1 MPDQPAPAILFAHVV
16 ARGETVGE
24 IAARGLAQALN
35 RRPGPRPERLFVS
48 VLRRGA
54 DMPFDVGAV
63 RDGQAG
69 YRLLL
74 DTPIAVC
81 PSFYR
86 LSSLLTPLFSSMRP
100 WMRDPTRSPLPCI
113 PTIVSH
119 PPCAMPSR
127 STSSLTPFTR

>member
-1 MPDQPAPAILFAHVV
+1 MVAILGLMLALAGTACPFEDSTSPYAVEAHVQVWTISSFDRLDAGPAMPDQPAPAILFAHVV

-54 DMPFDVGAV
+54 DMSFDVEAV
-63 RDGQAG
+63 RDGKAG

-81 PSFYR
+81 P
-86 LSSLLTPLFSSMRP
+86 
-100 WMRDPTRSPLPCI
+100 
-113 PTIVSH
+113 
-119 PPCAMPSR
+119 
-127 STSSLTPFTR
+127 